1 VFFQFFSKNDR
12 KKRVKGFKIT
22 YSTTRNIIYCEKA
35 NWKRKMVWFLIKSA
49 LLMLKRKVPHQR
61 VIPTH
66 QLKSVLPDGGDDV
79 MDLTCNE
86 IECLKRYHTM
96 FRVLIESGQY
106 QPLTRELTEDDVGKN
121 LQSTIL
127 DWSVN
132 QALQGKEAIE
142 EMNMNLSYTVLQAA
156 LILTITIPLY
166 INVPEFSSDNITRAF
181 SAVVGFSA
189 FSHVLVLIGCTI
201 QTFIFSRPYSDADT
215 YMQRIECNGLIIFI
229 VAMNYIALFSGLVA
243 TLLAG
248 FGRAFVD
255 GVVQLYMI
263 GFLGYVIAVFVN
275 AVQRTGH
282 NQDIRIL
289 RFYKKYCDIDGQLKD
304 EYIEMLK
311 RDMGVAN
318 TDKNDEKK

>member
-1 VFFQFFSKNDR
+1 
-12 KKRVKGFKIT
+12 
-22 YSTTRNIIYCEKA
+22 
-35 NWKRKMVWFLIKSA
+35 MVWFLIKSA

-106 QPLTRELTEDDVGKN
+106 QPLTRELTEEDVGKN
-121 LQSTIL
+121 IQTTIV
-127 DWSVN
+127 DWSVS
-132 QALQGKEAIE
+132 QALQGSDAIE

-166 INVPEFSSDNITRAF
+166 INVPEFSSPSFTRAF

-189 FSHVLVLIGCTI
+189 FSHVLVLLGCTI

-215 YMQRIECNGLIIFI
+215 YLQRIECYGLILFI
-229 VAMNYIALFSGLVA
+229 VAMNYVALVSGLVA
-243 TLLAG
+243 TLIAG
-248 FGRAFVD
+248 FGRYFVD
-255 GVVQLYMI
+255 GAVQLYLVGFLVYI
-263 GFLGYVIAVFVN
+263 GFIFVN

-304 EYIEMLK
+304 KYIEMLRK
-311 RDMGVAN
+311 DMGVTN
-318 TDKNDEKK
+318 DDKV